1 MVIKKN
7 DLRKE
12 LIEKLNYLN
21 DDEIKEI
28 EKAIDY
34 ASLKHD
40 GQLRKTGEDYIIHPL
55 YVAIILTSI
64 KADKDTKSLTL
75 VPISFDNSI
84 ENKELEPQSI
94 GNLPIVFETSEYGK
108 VVIEDIK
115 ITDTEIK
122 YTYYKDGVVP
132 GYLTLWFYDEEGDE
146 IDISS
151 SVKESLDRHTGRYT
165 TILKLE
171 GYENDISKIRKIK
184 KVSTFSHSDMKLLYD
199 QQIKIDLKE

>member
-64 KADKDTKSLTL
+64 KADKDTIIASLL
-75 VPISFDNSI
+75 HDV
-84 ENKELEPQSI
+84 LE
-94 GNLPIVFETSEYGK
+94 
-108 VVIEDIK
+108 
-115 ITDTEIK
+115 DTE
-122 YTYYKDGVVP
+122 
-132 GYLTLWFYDEEGDE
+132 
-146 IDISS
+146 
-151 SVKESLDRHTGRYT
+151 T
-165 TILKLE
+165 T
-171 GYENDISKIRKIK
+171 
-184 KVSTFSHSDMKLLYD
+184 
-199 QQIKIDLKE
+199 